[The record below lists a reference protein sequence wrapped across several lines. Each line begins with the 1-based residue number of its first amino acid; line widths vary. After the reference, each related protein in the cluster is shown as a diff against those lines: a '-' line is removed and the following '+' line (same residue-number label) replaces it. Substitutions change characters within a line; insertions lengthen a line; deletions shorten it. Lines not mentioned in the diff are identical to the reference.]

1 MRVDQFLSDQ
11 HIAFE
16 TTVHAPAYTSQRRAR
31 YLHVPGRQVAKSVLL
46 AGPTDFVLA
55 VLAATHQIDL
65 PAVCKAL
72 GYPLRLANHLEIAD
86 LFRDCE
92 WGALTPFGN
101 LYGLVTIVDES
112 LDLDAQII
120 FEAQMHAVTIS
131 MNYRDFERLEHPRRF
146 HFAYRLDKK
155 PASPSDPSE

>member
-16 TTVHAPAYTSQRRAR
+16 TVVHAPAYTAQRRAH
-31 YLHVPGRQVAKSVLL
+31 YVHVPGRQVAKSVLL
-46 AGPTDFVLA
+46 AGPTGYVLA

-65 PAVCKAL
+65 RAVRKAL

-92 WGALTPFGN
+92 WGALTPFGA
-101 LYGLVTIVDES
+101 LYGLVTIVDVS
-112 LDLDAQII
+112 LDPDAHIT
-120 FEAQMHAVTIS
+120 FEAQMHAITIS
-131 MNYRDFERLEHPRRF
+131 MHYRDFERLEQPRRF
-146 HFAYRLDKK
+146 HFGYHRDRKAQV
-155 PASPSDPSE
+155 SSEK